1 MTAMTGDVEGPRP
14 NYMCAFCGME
24 VTDHVL
30 NPIRMVAHALEECRE
45 RLREQCDEA
54 KEDREIAVNALV
66 NAHSALDL
74 LNLTNSKPPALG
86 PCVLEVKARIEAAL
100 NLVGVEPLG

>member
-1 MTAMTGDVEGPRP
+1 MTMTGDVESSRS
-14 NYMCAFCGME
+14 NYTCAFCGME
-24 VTDHVL
+24 VADHVL

-54 KEDREIAVNALV
+54 KEEREIAVNALV
-66 NAHSALDL
+66 KAYSALDSL
-74 LNLTNSKPPALG
+74 DLTNSKPPALG

-100 NLVGVEPLG
+100 KKTSG